1 MTVRTMNALASNPSW
16 PVTIAVVA
24 LALLALLVYAG
35 IALPAIWSRNP
46 QRRREAASVLDQIL
60 NAVCRS
66 R

>member
-1 MTVRTMNALASNPSW
+1 MNALASSTSW

-24 LALLALLVYAG
+24 LTLLALLVYAG

-46 QRRREAASVLDQIL
+46 QRRREAASVLRQIL
-60 NAVCRS
+60 NAICRF